1 MSDIQQRID
10 EIKLLN
16 KKLTEK
22 QKEFEIQKLIEKSNQ
37 IHARAFKT
45 AQLIEAEIHEHEE
58 WSKKK
63 I

>member
-37 IHARAFKT
+37 IHARALRLLNLLKLKFMNMKNG
-45 AQLIEAEIHEHEE
+45 A
-58 WSKKK
+58 KK